1 MLCKY
6 QLKEQHKQSFA
17 NSGFSTEKGIFKTC
31 VYLREGTVL
40 LEWWKEYKLEMAFS
54 ERKLVDLT
62 KIKYP
67 MA

>member
-1 MLCKY
+1 M
-6 QLKEQHKQSFA
+6 
-17 NSGFSTEKGIFKTC
+17 C
-31 VYLREGTVL
+31 VYLREGTIL

-62 KIKYP
+62 KINYP